1 MTRSAL
7 ALVLVSGLCG
17 CANIGYYYQ
26 AIEGQMQIWNRSRP
40 IAQVI
45 EDTRTAPQLRERLS
59 QVLRMREFAS
69 RRIGAARQRQ
79 LPQICRP

>member
-1 MTRSAL
+1 MRSAF

-40 IAQVI
+40 IAQVV
-45 EDTRTAPQLRERLS
+45 EDTRTPPQLRERLS
-59 QVLRMREFAS
+59 QVLRMRDFAS
-69 RRIGAARQRQ
+69 SELA
-79 LPQICRP
+79 LPDNGS